1 MLVLPK
7 DFFFWNRPRSHEAQI
22 SRICSIRCDFKTRT
36 IVRFDFGVHRSA
48 SSEMARISKNKV
60 DEDIRYAFMS
70 YLAAGGLQPDRAE
83 TSIEQ
88 STFKIGP
95 PMLVTTSFNNV
106 ESIVNIS
113 GLRMKQR
120 SALYFHC
127 SVYHRDPACY

>member
-1 MLVLPK
+1 
-7 DFFFWNRPRSHEAQI
+7 
-22 SRICSIRCDFKTRT
+22 
-36 IVRFDFGVHRSA
+36 
-48 SSEMARISKNKV
+48 MARISKNKV

-83 TSIEQ
+83 TSIER
-88 STFKIGP
+88 STFKTRP

-113 GLRMKQR
+113 GLRMRQR

-127 SVYHRDPACY
+127 PMYHRDLACY